1 MNCETMTWPMSCSLL
16 ECSPYRPGARVKLI
30 DVARIEPVDPA
41 QTSDKVRAALDSLP
55 PLNIFRTLAH
65 AETAFRP
72 FLRFGGA
79 VLGELALDPLVRE
92 LAILTVAKEAE
103 AEYEW
108 AQHVA
113 IAKTVG
119 ATDAQINALAKADSC
134 ATEGADERI
143 AQAARRDAE
152 GEAYPFTGAQQA
164 AIELAAAVVRGPR
177 ISDDVF
183 DCIRAQFSD
192 REIVELLLTI
202 GDYLMLARLMT
213 VLEIDLDEPGGAAI
227 LSGLRDRAGDSA

>member
-1 MNCETMTWPMSCSLL
+1 M
-16 ECSPYRPGARVKLI
+16 
-30 DVARIEPVDPA
+30 ARIEPVDPA
-41 QTSDKVRAALDSLP
+41 QTPDKVREALDNLP

-79 VLGELALDPLVRE
+79 VLGEMALDPVVRE

-108 AQHVA
+108 IQHVE

-119 ATDAQINALAKADSC
+119 ATDEQVAELAEADSC
-134 ATEGADERI
+134 ATEGADDRI
-143 AQAARRDAE
+143 RRAAEAGGTFDA
-152 GEAYPFTGAQQA
+152 PQQA
-164 AIELAAAVVRGPR
+164 AIELAAAVVRGPH
-177 ISDDVF
+177 ISDDLFHCV
-183 DCIRAQFSD
+183 RAQFND
-192 REIVELLLTI
+192 REIIELLITI

-213 VLEIDLDEPGGAAI
+213 VLEIDLDEPGGGAV
-227 LSGLRDRAGDSA
+227 LGRLRDRSGHRA

>member
-1 MNCETMTWPMSCSLL
+1 M
-16 ECSPYRPGARVKLI
+16 
-30 DVARIEPVDPA
+30 ARIDPIDPA
-41 QTSDKVRAALDSLP
+41 QAPDDVRAALENLP

-79 VLGELALDPLVRE
+79 VLGQMSLDPIVRE

-108 AQHVA
+108 IQHVA
-113 IAKTVG
+113 IATHLGVS
-119 ATDAQINALAKADSC
+119 DEQIQALAESDSC
-134 ATEGADERI
+134 APEGSDDRI
-143 AQAARRDAE
+143 AAASKGGGAFDA
-152 GEAYPFTGAQQA
+152 PQQA

-177 ISDDVF
+177 ISDDLY

-192 REIVELLLTI
+192 REIVELLLAI
-202 GDYLMLARLMT
+202 GDYLMLARVMT
-213 VLEIDLDEPGGAAI
+213 ILELDIDEAVGDAVLPRRT
-227 LSGLRDRAGDSA
+227 SS